1 MQTFFKTAKAMPHPI
16 KKFSDSATLTAE
28 LANRIGHLLAEAT
41 ATRGRASLAV
51 SGGSTPI
58 PLFERLV
65 HLDIPWEQVVIT
77 LVDERWVEPT
87 STDSNEHLVRTHLL
101 QDRAARATFI
111 GLKNQAPCARDG
123 ETGCEEH
130 QKLVPRPFDVL
141 VLGMGSDGHTAS
153 LFPGADTLA
162 AATDML
168 SGRRCIA
175 VTPVA
180 AAHERMTLTLPA
192 ILDSYQIFLH
202 ITGWDKYR
210 VLEKALANGP
220 AEEMPIRYILRQNQ
234 TPVTI
239 YWAP

>member
-1 MQTFFKTAKAMPHPI
+1 MQHPVE
-16 KKFSDSATLTAE
+16 KFPDSATLAAE
-28 LANRIGHLLAEAT
+28 LASRIGHLLADAT
-41 ATRGRASLAV
+41 TVRGRASLAV

-58 PLFERLV
+58 PLFERLA

-101 QDRAARATFI
+101 RDRAARATFI
-111 GLKNQAPCARDG
+111 GLKNQSLRARDG

-130 QKLVPRPFDVL
+130 QNLVPRPFDVL
-141 VLGMGSDGHTAS
+141 ILGMGSDGHTAS

-168 SGRRCIA
+168 SGRHCIA

-180 AAHERMTLTLPA
+180 AAHERMTLTLPT
-192 ILDSYQIFLH
+192 ILDSHQIFLH
-202 ITGWDKYR
+202 ITGQEKYR
-210 VLEKALANGP
+210 VLEKALAEGP
-220 AEEMPIRYILRQNQ
+220 AEEMPIRYILRQNL

-239 YWAP
+239 CWAP